1 MPTTI
6 IPVTSTHIFF
16 IEHQQLSS
24 IEMPSNGSTTKRC
37 VFCHT
42 QLGVACKA
50 CKAEQPRK
58 LRLKRKMD
66 RFDQKRDSWV
76 HSHQKNRT
84 VSHIRDEAHMLLEK
98 LQALGIRAVL
108 LMARPV
114 RKTNAWQSEILTPR
128 CELTETSSTFLQR
141 MKDVYNIVV
150 KGWTPQGA
158 AGQLDEAFS
167 ARVELPAGPRVA
179 SADLQTAL
187 SLLDPQAAST
197 GPPTVLSQPP
207 AASVDLPAA
216 LFGQL
221 RSTIGHPAALLRPLA
236 HHEAL
241 EQQTLDLQRKG
252 HPEAS
257 QVFLEKGGLREIKT
271 EAGDSPTPLYA
282 PATSS
287 LDIKTEPEDIETTS
301 NHTADLMPSPVL
313 LVTVTDADGG
323 PHTKSQSVMDECKY
337 RNRDAELQAMQLDTR
352 IPQTTQAS
360 HNSQSFNMVEASSYR
375 PSTSCDLDTM
385 DLDQL
390 RREKIKMQIKVLR
403 LQEEHYTLIV
413 KGHKT

>member
-1 MPTTI
+1 
-6 IPVTSTHIFF
+6 
-16 IEHQQLSS
+16 
-24 IEMPSNGSTTKRC
+24 MPSNGSTTKRC

-42 QLGVACKA
+42 QLGVACKTCKA

-58 LRLKRKMD
+58 LRLKKKMD

-114 RKTNAWQSEILTPR
+114 RKTNAWQSEVLTPR
-128 CELTETSSTFLQR
+128 CELSETSSTFLQR

-158 AGQLDEAFS
+158 AGQLDESFS
-167 ARVELPAGPRVA
+167 ARVELPAGPRA
-179 SADLQTAL
+179 FSADLQAAL
-187 SLLDPQAAST
+187 SLLDPQAASS
-197 GPPTVLSQPP
+197 GPLTALSQPP
-207 AASVDLPAA
+207 AAPVDLPAA

-221 RSTIGHPAALLRPLA
+221 RSTIGHPAALLRASA

-241 EQQTLDLQRKG
+241 EQPTLDLQRKG

-271 EAGDSPTPLYA
+271 EAGNSRTPLYA

-301 NHTADLMPSPVL
+301 NHTADRMPSPVL
-313 LVTVTDADGG
+313 LVTVTDAGFVDGG
-323 PHTKSQSVMDECKY
+323 LHTKSQSVMDECKY
-337 RNRDAELQAMQLDTR
+337 RATTCSYDAAELQAMQLDTR

-360 HNSQSFNMVEASSYR
+360 NIPQSFNMVEAPSCR

-390 RREKIKMQIKVLR
+390 RREKLKMQIKVLR
-403 LQEEHYTLIV
+403 LQEEHYALIV
-413 KGHKT
+413 EGHKT

>member
-1 MPTTI
+1 
-6 IPVTSTHIFF
+6 
-16 IEHQQLSS
+16 
-24 IEMPSNGSTTKRC
+24 MPSNGSTTKRC
-37 VFCHT
+37 VFCNT
-42 QLGVACKA
+42 QLGVACKTCKA

-58 LRLKRKMD
+58 LRLKKKID

-84 VSHIRDEAHMLLEK
+84 VSHIRDEAYMLLEK

-114 RKTNAWQSEILTPR
+114 RKTNAWQSEVLTPR

-158 AGQLDEAFS
+158 PGQLDESFS
-167 ARVELPAGPRVA
+167 APVELPTGPHMA
-179 SADLQTAL
+179 STDLQAAL
-187 SLLDPQAAST
+187 ALLDPPAASI
-197 GPPTVLSQPP
+197 GPPTALSQPP
-207 AASVDLPAA
+207 AAPVDLPAA

-221 RSTIGHPAALLRPLA
+221 RSAIGHPAALLGPLA
-236 HHEAL
+236 HHETL
-241 EQQTLDLQRKG
+241 EQQSLDLQRKG

-271 EAGDSPTPLYA
+271 EAGNSPTPLYA

-313 LVTVTDADGG
+313 LVTVTDTGYVGDGG

-337 RNRDAELQAMQLDTR
+337 LNRDATTCSYDAAELQAMQLDTR

-360 HNSQSFNMVEASSYR
+360 NITQSFNMVEAPSYR

-403 LQEEHYTLIV
+403 LQEEHYALIV

>member
-1 MPTTI
+1 
-6 IPVTSTHIFF
+6 
-16 IEHQQLSS
+16 
-24 IEMPSNGSTTKRC
+24 MPSNGSTTKRC

-42 QLGVACKA
+42 QLGVACKTCKA

-76 HSHQKNRT
+76 HSHQKYHT
-84 VSHIRDEAHMLLEK
+84 VSHIRDEAYMLLEK

-114 RKTNAWQSEILTPR
+114 RKTNAWQSEVLTPR

-141 MKDVYNIVV
+141 MKDVYDIVV
-150 KGWTPQGA
+150 KGWTPQGS
-158 AGQLDEAFS
+158 AGQLDETFS

-197 GPPTVLSQPP
+197 GPPTVLNQPP
-207 AASVDLPAA
+207 AAPVDLPAA

-282 PATSS
+282 ATSS

-313 LVTVTDADGG
+313 LVTVTDAGFVDGC

-337 RNRDAELQAMQLDTR
+337 RNRDATTCSYDAAELQALQLDTR

-360 HNSQSFNMVEASSYR
+360 HNTQSFNMVEASSYR

-403 LQEEHYTLIV
+403 LQEEHYTLKI
-413 KGHKT
+413 KGHKKINFFH